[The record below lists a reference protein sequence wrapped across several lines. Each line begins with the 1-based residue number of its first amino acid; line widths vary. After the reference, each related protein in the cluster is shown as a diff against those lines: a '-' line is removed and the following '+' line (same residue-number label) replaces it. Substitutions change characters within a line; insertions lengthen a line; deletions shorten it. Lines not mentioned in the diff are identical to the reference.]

1 MKEKFLTIGI
11 LLMALLFLPNPG
23 KLNSGEAQ
31 VTQESSYQ
39 YRVIVVLKLV
49 QVFVTDNKGN
59 PITDLTKDD
68 FILYD
73 NGKLQPITDFETHM
87 IQRPVRPEET
97 EKKVEEEIAKTALP
111 PSQDTASRMN
121 RKFFF
126 IFASS
131 KLGLLQSKKAA
142 HHFID
147 TQIQPTDEVG
157 VMSYNIVSGF
167 TIHEYL
173 TSDMEKVRKAIDGV
187 EETGE
192 GIRDSGAQTL
202 EGERTR
208 AEREVRSARG
218 EGEEAQNQHGLA
230 GPPRGGI
237 NLSSYFVTTVD
248 PETQSQISKSHIWV
262 NSFTDLARA
271 LRYIPGYKNIVLFS
285 GGIPRAFVLGA
296 HQTLREK
303 YEDMGKEFAASNS
316 PVHTVSTVWP
326 QRVQTL
332 EMLSE
337 LSGGEYLHNVNYYDK
352 IANQIQDVTSN
363 YYVLGYYIDEKWD
376 GEYHSIE
383 VKVKRKGCQV
393 HAQGGYFNPKPF
405 VELDDFDKQLRLVD
419 LALSENPIFQEP
431 LPLSTIALPCSK
443 TKEANLVLLSEIS
456 QEEMEEVLG
465 KKTELTTFIIN
476 PENNVLS
483 SIKAD
488 LDFSSLRQ
496 KRIYPYISVF
506 LDPGSYE
513 CRVIIRNMETGRAA
527 KASTSVDIP
536 EPVESGI
543 TLHPPLLI
551 IPEKKSYYLN
561 LTRVEEE
568 KKEEKKKKEKVKEES
583 LSLADIYP
591 FLSNE
596 HSPLVGNLEQG
607 TPKLL
612 AVVLSAVKDIPNPD
626 IELTAFLFDYEM
638 TEKTPLP
645 FSILAS
651 ERQNGTDVLLCEL
664 QLPEIK
670 PGEYFI
676 KITAE
681 EMKTGTKAETSQS
694 FRVK

>member
-1 MKEKFLTIGI
+1 MGKKWIAIGI
-11 LLMALLFLPNPG
+11 LVIALLVLPNPG

-31 VTQESSYQ
+31 ITQESSYQ

-59 PITDLTKDD
+59 PVTDLTKDD

-87 IQRPVRPEET
+87 IQRPVRPEEP
-97 EKKVEEEIAKTALP
+97 EKKVEEEIAETALP
-111 PSQDTASRMN
+111 PGQDTASRMN

-126 IFASS
+126 IFASGRLS
-131 KLGLLQSKKAA
+131 LLQSKKAA

-157 VMSYNIVSGF
+157 VISYNIVSGF

-187 EETGE
+187 EESGE
-192 GIRDSGAQTL
+192 GISGAGGPTL
-202 EGERTR
+202 EGARAR
-208 AEREVRSARG
+208 AESEVRSARG
-218 EGEEAQNQHGLA
+218 EGEEAQNRHGLA

-237 NLSSYFVTTVD
+237 NISSYFVTSVD
-248 PETQSQISKSHIWV
+248 PETLSRISKSHIWV

-271 LRYIPGYKNIVLFS
+271 LRYIPGYKNIMLFS

-303 YEDMGKEFAASNS
+303 YEEMGKEFAASNS
-316 PVHTVSTVWP
+316 PVHTVSTAGP
-326 QRVQTL
+326 RRVQTL

-337 LSGGEYLHNVNYYDK
+337 LSGGEYFHNINYYDK

-383 VKVKRKGCQV
+383 VKVKRKGCEV
-393 HAQGGYFNPKPF
+393 HAQQGYYNPKPF
-405 VELDDFDKQLRLVD
+405 TELDDFDRQLRLVD
-419 LALSENPIFQEP
+419 LALSDKPIFQEP
-431 LPLSTIALPCSK
+431 LPLSAIALPCPE
-443 TKEANLVLLSEIS
+443 TQETNLMLLSEIS
-456 QEEMEEVLG
+456 REGMEEVLG
-465 KKTELTTFIIN
+465 KKTELTTFVIN
-476 PENNVLS
+476 SENNVLS

-488 LDFSSLRQ
+488 LDFSSIRQ
-496 KRIYPYISVF
+496 KRIFPYVSAS
-506 LDPGSYE
+506 LDPGPYE

-527 KASTSVDIP
+527 KASISVDIP
-536 EPVESGI
+536 EPAESGI
-543 TLHPPLLI
+543 TLYPPLLI

-561 LTRVEEE
+561 LIKVEEE
-568 KKEEKKKKEKVKEES
+568 EGAKKKKKEKEEEES

-596 HSPLVGNLEQG
+596 HSPLVGDLEQD

-612 AVVLSAVKDIPNPD
+612 AVVHSAVKDIPNPD

-645 FSILAS
+645 FSIIAS
-651 ERQNGTDVLLCEL
+651 EKQEETDVLLCEF
-664 QLPEIK
+664 QMPEMK

-681 EMKTGTKAETSQS
+681 ERKTRMKAEASQS
-694 FRVK
+694 FSVK